1 MHAML
6 LLRRSHSTQRLIP
19 RSIIIKESRTTVL
32 NSPNDY
38 LSSILNLICTAQ
50 HDITLSALYFGTGEP
65 ECQIVAAIK
74 GALSD
79 VKRPNLT
86 CTYILDFSRT
96 TRIPAND
103 QQKCSLQMFQPL
115 LEIFGNRMKVLLYR
129 MPQHFGIFNS
139 LVPGQISEILG
150 VYHCKFCL
158 FDENVILTGAN
169 LSAEYLTNRQDRY
182 MLIEQATESS
192 RISDNLAVS
201 SDLPHFLKS
210 FVKILE
216 PHCCR
221 ATSTTVDSSDSEKQ
235 VITIAEPQ
243 TNNLSSLRILESELK
258 NLLQIQNTTEN
269 AERERSSVTSLRP
282 LVQHSQCGLLDES
295 QHLLDLLF
303 PSTASSLSSSLL
315 GKEYRA
321 TDQKQELSTILP
333 LPSPSSEGGS
343 EEIRSPQSRIVIASP
358 YPSFLPLFTSALLS
372 LSTPK
377 RILGQSSDSQL
388 HQSSALTAGDSTVRV
403 ITSEGENSG
412 VFSSTIQKKKAENVP
427 EGCSDACVGEEGRVS
442 SSSSGSSN
450 ELKENDGLK
459 MAVSKSNSY
468 SDSDKS
474 NNSNSYSSRDNRNIN
489 SNINSSDKNDRNNSD
504 NSNIETSLKF
514 IVSEERSHGFHNGQ
528 GLKNLI
534 PKLHT
539 HALQSVLLRCLK
551 KSESDRKVHGTTVA
565 TEASDLY
572 NNVSVCQYYRKD
584 WTFHVKGI
592 WLFSTPELCAP
603 LIPILANPSS
613 YPCNTAKEA
622 VYNGGYNGHAA
633 TYIGSSN
640 FGERSCSRDFELGFV
655 LHTTCPSLS
664 SQLSEECSRIEE
676 HSSDVSNGLIEFT
689 GRAKE
694 AKWYIPLLT
703 RCLRTFL

>member
-1 MHAML
+1 ML
-6 LLRRSHSTQRLIP
+6 LLRRSHSTQRLLP
-19 RSIIIKESRTTVL
+19 RSIVIKGSRTTVL
-32 NSPNDY
+32 NSPSDY
-38 LSSILNLICTAQ
+38 LSSILDLIRTSQ
-50 HDITLSALYFGTGEP
+50 RNITLSALYFGTGEP
-65 ECQIVAAIK
+65 ERQIVDAIK

-79 VKRPNLT
+79 AKRPNLT

-96 TRIPAND
+96 TRIPADD

-115 LEIFGNRMKVLLYR
+115 LEMFGDRIKVLLYR

-139 LVPGQISEILG
+139 IVPGQLSEILG

-182 MLIEQATESS
+182 MLIEQATDPYRST
-192 RISDNLAVS
+192 DGLAES

-221 ATSTTVDSSDSEKQ
+221 ATYTAVDGSDSDRQ
-235 VITIAEPQ
+235 VINIAEPQ
-243 TNNLSSLRILESELK
+243 TTNLSSLRILESELK
-258 NLLQIQNTTEN
+258 NLLQIQNSGEN
-269 AERERSSVTSLRP
+269 AERDLSSVTSLRP
-282 LVQHSQCGLLDES
+282 LVQYSQCGLFDES

-303 PSTASSLSSSLL
+303 PSISSSLSCSLL
-315 GKEYRA
+315 QKENR
-321 TDQKQELSTILP
+321 TDQRQESPTTLP
-333 LPSPSSEGGS
+333 LPSSERSSAEVIQGRG
-343 EEIRSPQSRIVIASP
+343 PHSRIVIASP

-377 RILGQSSDSQL
+377 RILGQSSDTRTYHSGV
-388 HQSSALTAGDSTVRV
+388 LTAEEDEVRRIFTKGESCGDVSTRT
-403 ITSEGENSG
+403 IQEGREGNILEKCSDSVVGEDTGRGRGSVDGSDLKRKDEFKILVGKIHNSVDNNSGNSNENS
-412 VFSSTIQKKKAENVP
+412 
-427 EGCSDACVGEEGRVS
+427 
-442 SSSSGSSN
+442 
-450 ELKENDGLK
+450 
-459 MAVSKSNSY
+459 SNST
-468 SDSDKS
+468 
-474 NNSNSYSSRDNRNIN
+474 NNSG
-489 SNINSSDKNDRNNSD
+489 
-504 NSNIETSLKF
+504 IETSLKF

-539 HALQSVLLRCLK
+539 HALQSVLLCCLK
-551 KSESDRKVHGTTVA
+551 KSESDRKVQGLAKAA
-565 TEASDLY
+565 TEPSDLY
-572 NNVSVCQYYRKD
+572 ANVSVCQYYRKD

-592 WLFSTPELCAP
+592 WLFSTPELPKP
-603 LIPILANPSS
+603 LVPSVAS
-613 YPCNTAKEA
+613 SSHYPCAAAKEA
-622 VYNGGYNGHAA
+622 VSNGVYSNRTA

-640 FGERSCSRDFELGFV
+640 FGERSSSRDFELGFV

-664 SQLSEECSRIEE
+664 TQLSDECSRIEE
-676 HSSDVSNGLIEFT
+676 HSSDISNGLIEFT

-694 AKWYIPLLT
+694 AKWYIPILT